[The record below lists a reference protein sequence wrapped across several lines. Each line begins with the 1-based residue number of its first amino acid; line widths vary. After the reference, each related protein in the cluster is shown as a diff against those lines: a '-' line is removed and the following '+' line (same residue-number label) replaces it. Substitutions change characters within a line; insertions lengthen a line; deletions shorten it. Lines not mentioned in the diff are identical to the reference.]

1 LNIRVA
7 CSLAQRVN
15 EPTQEASRGLEKSQ
29 KYFARALLHFIKILR
44 DHFAPRSLNE
54 FWGPPW
60 SIGRDELL
68 RVRRGTVLPRQATS
82 SDGNSEGSCVKSFS
96 ELRVGVGRKRDHR
109 RKTGAAFWA
118 EPNVTSVLVAPIL
131 GPYGRNQLSIAVNA
145 TNQHGDPHSPPETRS
160 DCPLQTTAKLRIT
173 CGRP

>member
-44 DHFAPRSLNE
+44 DHFAPRPLNE

-145 TNQHGDPHSPPETRS
+145 TNQHGDPHSPPKPAAIVRFK
-160 DCPLQTTAKLRIT
+160 PRQN
-173 CGRP
+173 